1 VKYYYLN
8 PIYPKYIPNKFWD
21 IFLGINYG
29 PSFMKTRII
38 RSAKR
43 TKTVSAREVDGELVV
58 RAPAHMSDAEL
69 EPIIETL
76 QQRITRQKDKDQLDD
91 NKLHRRAQQLNRQ
104 YFKGKLSWQSIKWVT
119 NQNQRVGSCTPS
131 QGTIRLSHRLA
142 KMPGF
147 VLDYVI
153 VHELAHLLE
162 ANHGAKFW
170 KLVNRYPKTERAR
183 GYLMA
188 VGWENLEE

>member
-1 VKYYYLN
+1 
-8 PIYPKYIPNKFWD
+8 
-21 IFLGINYG
+21 
-29 PSFMKTRII
+29 MKTRII

-162 ANHGAKFW
+162 ANHGPKFW

>member
-1 VKYYYLN
+1 LG
-8 PIYPKYIPNKFWD
+8 YIFGKKIPRN
-21 IFLGINYG
+21 I
-29 PSFMKTRII
+29 FMKTRII
-38 RSAKR
+38 RSKKR
-43 TKTVSAREVDGELVV
+43 VKTVSARVVDGDLVV
-58 RAPAHMSDAEL
+58 RAPARMSEAEL
-69 EPIIETL
+69 KPIIENL
-76 QQRITRQKDKDQLDD
+76 RQRIARQKEKEQLDD
-91 NKLHRRAQQLNRQ
+91 DKLHRRAQRLNQQ
-104 YFKGKLSWQSIKWVT
+104 YFSGKLAWQSIKWVT

-131 QGTIRLSHRLA
+131 RGTIRISHKLA

-162 ANHGAKFW
+162 ANHSAQFW
-170 KLVNRYPKTERAR
+170 ELANRYPKTERAR